1 MKNVDI
7 TVVPNRKAALP
18 KVYGDTSHLAA
29 WAIIYMLF
37 GIATKKGH
45 AARIRQRPLSS
56 SLIPM
61 DRGRERDTHRIKT

>member
-1 MKNVDI
+1 MEDVDI

-18 KVYGDTSHLAA
+18 KVYGDTSHMAA
-29 WAIIYMLF
+29 WVIIYMLV
-37 GIATKKGH
+37 GMAAKKGH

-56 SLIPM
+56 ILIPL